1 MIKNKHIYIYIKG
14 SQTLI
19 YTKTLFGNHTS
30 GKKKKKP
37 WMEFNLVVLLCS
49 GGLRR
54 VVQTNMASFGH

>member
-1 MIKNKHIYIYIKG
+1 MIKNKHIYIKG

-19 YTKTLFGNHTS
+19 CYKTLFGNCTS
-30 GKKKKKP
+30 EKQKP

-49 GGLRR
+49 GGLRP